1 MSNPSDKSVRGGEKL
16 LEKVRK
22 LLASEGVSSGD
33 KIEIEDEIES
43 YLLPSLDKFRE
54 VQRFIYEPFLYEKAG
69 FVGKLKNL
77 ILGKV
82 GNISRNVVERSVMR
96 QQKYNDNVY
105 ILLMHLY
112 ERNREL
118 EKRLKKLENTGNVKN

>member
-1 MSNPSDKSVRGGEKL
+1 M